1 MNHQWDEQY
10 RLQKADKERLAAELR
25 KRSGQ
30 SRENSQVQRQSA
42 DVPSDKETTKLVQE
56 LTKRNDELHEQ
67 VIKLTK
73 EQKERD
79 QLWTAAKKM
88 INQERAA
95 KETITQMKLVIY
107 RPVYTTWFVACD
119 CYRVVDV
126 LELLLSINFRN
137 RLFLPNNRLIS
148 INRLDNKFL
157 FDFLTTYMNS
167 IHCVL
172 CVVKFIHWKYSC
184 IYNVTLAN

>member
-42 DVPSDKETTKLVQE
+42 DVPADKETTKLVQE

-107 RPVYTTWFVACD
+107 RPVYTT
-119 CYRVVDV
+119 
-126 LELLLSINFRN
+126 
-137 RLFLPNNRLIS
+137 
-148 INRLDNKFL
+148 
-157 FDFLTTYMNS
+157 
-167 IHCVL
+167 
-172 CVVKFIHWKYSC
+172 
-184 IYNVTLAN
+184 